1 MSLTHALLSTLVAFG
16 SQWPIIDLPYPDVGG
31 AGGPGEVVTIE
42 SEVERALLRHA
53 RLREP
58 RATPSRKPEISQLRI
73 DGHRASALLI
83 QGDRAER
90 FQLQRIDGEWR
101 VLNK

>member
-16 SQWPIIDLPYPDVGG
+16 SHWPIIDLPYPDVGG
-31 AGGPGEVVTIE
+31 SGGASEVVTVEAEI
-42 SEVERALLRHA
+42 ERALLRHA

-58 RATPSRKPEISQLRI
+58 RSAPARKAEISQLRI
-73 DGHRASALLI
+73 EGPRASALLT
-83 QGDRAER
+83 QGERAER